1 MASDMATAG
10 IASTGRAAS
19 TTVWSI
25 SDVCRMANMTS
36 RTLRY
41 YDQIGL
47 LKPAGTHANGYR
59 FYQRPQLLRLQ
70 QILLWRELGLGL
82 DAVAAIV
89 DGQQDQIAVLTE
101 HRNWLLAESTRMLE
115 LARTV
120 ERTISD
126 LEGNVPMTAEEMFNG
141 FDASQ
146 YREEA
151 TQRWGKDAVER
162 ANESY
167 RAITHQELHAHLDEA
182 VAINL
187 LLANLMRAGVPVT
200 DSRVQ
205 EVVARHHRWVCLSWT
220 PDAEAYVGLGELYV
234 DDERFTAFYD
244 GSALGSASG
253 NAPSGTLHGRDLPSI
268 CVMRW
273 RSMRGRRWHW
283 RRDSGCRR

>member
-1 MASDMATAG
+1 VASTERPDG
-10 IASTGRAAS
+10 IANATSIPS

-82 DAVAAIV
+82 DAVVAIV
-89 DGQQDQIAVLTE
+89 DGQQDQIAALTA
-101 HRNWLLAESTRMLE
+101 HRSWLLAESTRMLD

-126 LEGNVPMTAEEMFNG
+126 LEGNVPMAAEEMFNG

-167 RAITHQELHAHLDEA
+167 LAITPQELHAHLDEA

-205 EVVARHHRWVCLSWT
+205 EVVARHHRWVCLNWT

-234 DDERFTAFYD
+234 EDERFTAFYD
-244 GSALGSASG
+244 GSAPVSATDS
-253 NAPSGTLHGRDLPSI
+253 APSGNPPRKGLAVYLRDAMAVHARQTLA
-268 CVMRW
+268 
-273 RSMRGRRWHW
+273 
-283 RRDSGCRR
+283 

>member
-1 MASDMATAG
+1 MASDVATAG

-19 TTVWSI
+19 TATWSI
-25 SDVCRMANMTS
+25 SEVCRMTNVTS

-41 YDQIGL
+41 YDRIGL
-47 LKPAGTHANGYR
+47 LRPAGTHANGYR
-59 FYQRPQLLRLQ
+59 FYQKSQLLRLQ
-70 QILLWRELGLGL
+70 QILLLRELGMGL
-82 DAVAAIV
+82 SAIAAIL
-89 DGQQDQIAVLTE
+89 DGQQDQIAALTA

-115 LARTV
+115 LAHTV

-126 LEGNVPMTAEEMFNG
+126 LEGNVPMAAEEMFNG

-151 TQRWGKDAVER
+151 TQRWGKDAVDR

-167 RAITHQELHAHLDEA
+167 LAITPQELHAHLNEA

-234 DDERFTAFYD
+234 EDERFNAFYD
-244 GSALGSASG
+244 GSAPGSATGS
-253 NAPSGTLHGRDLPSI
+253 APSGNPPRKGLAVYLRDAMAVHARQTLA
-268 CVMRW
+268 
-273 RSMRGRRWHW
+273 
-283 RRDSGCRR
+283 